1 MFQLVGY
8 AFFLLVA
15 ITVIASGTYIG
26 ALRALDVYF
35 GGEPSIFLSDD
46 RREFESR
53 E

>member
-8 AFFLLVA
+8 GFFLLVA

-35 GGEPSIFLSDD
+35 GGEPSIFLSDE
-46 RREFESR
+46 RREVEFR